1 MKDTTRHPDD
11 FANAFEAAFARFQVV
26 VEEAYVSRA
35 AWPEQVAA
43 AIRAALRFAAEDP
56 AVADLLT
63 NEALSRGRDGIVR
76 YQRLIDYCAG
86 LLAPGRDQHPDG
98 ALLPKTIEHSIAGG
112 IAILVAQRVDR
123 GRGSELADLA
133 PEAIQFALTPY
144 LGIEEARQ
152 VAASHVN

>member
-35 AWPEQVAA
+35 TWPEQVAA
-43 AIRAALRFAAEDP
+43 AIRAALQFAAEDL
-56 AVADLLT
+56 AVAHLLT
-63 NEALSRGRDGIVR
+63 NEALSQGRDGIVR
-76 YQRLIDYCAG
+76 YQRLVDYSAG
-86 LLAPGRDQHPDG
+86 LLVPGRDRHPDS
-98 ALLPKTIEHSIAGG
+98 ALLPETLEHALAGG
-112 IAILVAQRVDR
+112 IVTLVAQRVDQ
-123 GRGSELADLA
+123 GRGDELADLV

-144 LGIEEARQ
+144 LGIEGARQ